1 LGYQVSRLGVQRL
14 FFLEYY
20 NMSQHEMVSYE
31 GIEQLSLD
39 AFVRPSYL
47 NYAMYVIMDR
57 ALPFIG
63 DGFKPVQRRIVYAM
77 SELGLRATTKHKK
90 SARTVGDVLGKYHP
104 HGDAACYEA
113 MVLMAQDF
121 SYRYPLIDG
130 QGNWGSNAAPKEFA
144 AMRYTEARMSAYA
157 DSFLGELSMGTVDWA
172 PNFDGTLS
180 EPRTLPARLPNVI
193 LNGATGIAV
202 GMATDIPPHNL
213 NEIID
218 ACLLLIDNPKSTLED
233 ICQII
238 QGPDFPAGAEIITSK
253 EEIIN
258 IYRSGQGIIRMR
270 ATYEYE
276 NGDIIISS
284 LPYQVS
290 PAKVIEQVALQMREK
305 KLSMIADIRDLS
317 DQDEPTRLMIMP
329 RSNRVDK
336 DALISHLFATTDLEK
351 SIKVNMTVI
360 GLNRKPQTLG
370 LLEILKQWLKFR
382 RQTVIR
388 RLEFRLN
395 KIKERLH
402 ILNGLLVAY
411 FNLDEVIRIIRE
423 NDEPKPILIQKFSLS
438 DIQAEA
444 VLQIRL
450 RQLAK
455 LEEIK
460 IKTEKQ
466 DLEKERD
473 WIEKTLASN
482 QRLKTLL
489 KSELKEDA
497 QKYGD
502 ERRTLI
508 IERREAH
515 AIKEVELTAVE
526 PVTVVLSAGG
536 WVRAAR
542 GHEVDPIGLTYKAG
556 DEFLSAA
563 RGKTIHPAIFF
574 DTRGRSYSLPAHT
587 LASARGQGEPLTG
600 KLTPSNGAR
609 FLAVVMGLPD
619 QKVLLASDAGYG
631 FITDIA
637 NMVTKNTKGKA
648 MLTVPRDCE
657 PLPPVYVNNYETD
670 YLAAITTE
678 GRMLVIPVKALP
690 ELPKGKGNKVIQIPP
705 ARLKKR
711 DEYLKLLEV
720 IPQGATMKIHAGKQS
735 VRFTPGNIS
744 DFIGERGRRG
754 KKLPRGYRN
763 ADRIE
768 IICQV
773 SDTD

>member
-1 LGYQVSRLGVQRL
+1 MTVNQT
-14 FFLEYY
+14 
-20 NMSQHEMVSYE
+20 VSYE

-57 ALPFIG
+57 ALPFVG

-77 SELGLRATTKHKK
+77 SELGLRATTKYKK

-104 HGDAACYEA
+104 HGDNACYEA

-130 QGNWGSNAAPKEFA
+130 QGNWGSNASPKEFA
-144 AMRYTEARMSAYA
+144 AMRYTEARLSAYA
-157 DSFLGELSMGTVDWA
+157 DSFLAELSMGTVDWT
-172 PNFDGTLS
+172 PNFDGTLA
-180 EPRTLPARLPNVI
+180 EPRMLPARLPNVI

-202 GMATDIPPHNL
+202 GMATDIPSHNL

-218 ACLLLIDNPKSTLED
+218 ACILLIDKPKSTVDE

-238 QGPDFPAGAEIITSK
+238 QGPDYPTGAEIITPK
-253 EEIIN
+253 DEILN
-258 IYRSGQGIIRMR
+258 IYRSGQGMIRMR

-276 NGDIIISS
+276 NGDIIINS

-290 PAKVIEQVALQMREK
+290 PSKVIEQVATQMREK
-305 KLSMIADIRDLS
+305 KLAMVSDIRDLS

-336 DALISHLFATTDLEK
+336 DALLSHLFATTDLEK
-351 SIKVNMTVI
+351 SYKVNMNLI
-360 GLNRKPQTLG
+360 GLNRKPQNLG

-382 RQTVIR
+382 KQTVIR

-395 KIKERLH
+395 KIRERLH
-402 ILNGLLVAY
+402 ILDGLMVAY
-411 FNLDEVIRIIRE
+411 LNLDEVIRIIRE
-423 NDEPKPILIQKFSLS
+423 SDDAKPVLMKKFKLS

-460 IKTEKQ
+460 IQNEKQ
-466 DLEKERD
+466 ELEKEQD

-482 QRLKTLL
+482 QRLKTVI
-489 KSELKEDA
+489 KNELKEDA

-502 ERRTLI
+502 ERKTLI
-508 IERREAH
+508 VERQEAQ

-526 PVTVVLSAGG
+526 PVTVVLSTGG

-542 GHEVDPIGLTYKAG
+542 GHDIDPTNLSYKAG

-574 DTRGRSYSLPAHT
+574 DTRGRSYSLQAHT
-587 LASARGQGEPLTG
+587 LASARGHGEPLTG

-609 FLAVVMGLPD
+609 FLSVVMGLAD
-619 QKVLLASDAGYG
+619 QKILLASDAGYG
-631 FITDIA
+631 FVTDIA

-648 MLTVPRDCE
+648 MLTVPRDSE
-657 PLPPVYVNNYETD
+657 PLPPVYVHSYETD

-678 GRMLVIPVKALP
+678 GRMLVIPVNVLP
-690 ELPKGKGNKVIQIPP
+690 ELPKGKGNKIIQIPP
-705 ARLKKR
+705 ARVR
-711 DEYLKLLEV
+711 QREEYLKLLEV
-720 IPQGATMKIHAGKQS
+720 IPEGATIKIHAGKQS
-735 VRFTPGNIS
+735 VSFTPGNIT
-744 DFIGERGRRG
+744 DFVGERGRRG

-768 IICQV
+768 IIEA
-773 SDTD
+773 

>member
-1 LGYQVSRLGVQRL
+1 
-14 FFLEYY
+14 
-20 NMSQHEMVSYE
+20 MSEQKMTSYE
-31 GIEQLSLD
+31 GIEQLSLG
-39 AFVRPSYL
+39 AFVKPSYL

-63 DGFKPVQRRIVYAM
+63 DGFKPVQRRIIYAM
-77 SELGLRATTKHKK
+77 SELGLRSTTKHKK

-104 HGDAACYEA
+104 HGDTACYEA

-130 QGNWGSNAAPKEFA
+130 QGNWGSNASPKEFA
-144 AMRYTEARMSAYA
+144 AMRYTEARLSAYA
-157 DSFLGELSMGTVDWA
+157 DVFLSEISMGTVDWA

-180 EPRTLPARLPNVI
+180 EPRMLPARLPNVI

-213 NEIID
+213 NEIIN
-218 ACLLLIDNPKSTLED
+218 ACIHLIDKPKSTIED

-238 QGPDFPAGAEIITSK
+238 KGPDFPTGAEIITSI

-258 IYRSGQGIIRMR
+258 IYRSGQGMIRMR

-276 NGDIIISS
+276 NGDIIITS

-305 KLSMIADIRDLS
+305 KLPMVSDIRDLS

-336 DALISHLFATTDLEK
+336 EALISHLFATTELEK
-351 SIKVNMTVI
+351 SYKVNMTVI

-370 LLEILKQWLKFR
+370 LLEIITQWLQFR
-382 RQTVIR
+382 EKTVIR

-402 ILNGLLVAY
+402 ILDGLLIAY
-411 FNLDEVIRIIRE
+411 LNLDEVIRIIRE
-423 NDEPKPILIQKFSLS
+423 NDEPKPILMQTFRLT
-438 DIQAEA
+438 DLQAEA
-444 VLQIRL
+444 ILQIRL

-460 IKTEKQ
+460 IKNERQELVKEKN
-466 DLEKERD
+466 
-473 WIEKTLASN
+473 WIEKTLASK
-482 QRLKTLL
+482 QRLKTLM
-489 KSELKEDA
+489 KNELREDA

-508 IERREAH
+508 VEREEAR
-515 AIKEVELTAVE
+515 AIKAVELTAAE
-526 PVTVVLSAGG
+526 PVTVVLSTGG
-536 WVRAAR
+536 WVRAAK
-542 GHEVDPIGLTYKAG
+542 GHEVDPTSLNYKAG
-556 DEFLSAA
+556 DGFLSAA
-563 RGKTIHPAIFF
+563 RGKTNHPAIFF
-574 DTRGRSYSLPAHT
+574 DTKGKSYSLPAHT

-609 FLAVVMGLPD
+609 FLSVIMGSPD
-619 QKVLLASDAGYG
+619 QKLLLTSDAGYG
-631 FITDIA
+631 FVTNIA

-648 MLTVPRDCE
+648 MLTVPKDCE
-657 PLPPVYVNNYETD
+657 PLPPAYVNNYETD

-678 GRMLVIPVKALP
+678 GRMLVIPVKVLP
-690 ELPKGKGNKVIQIPP
+690 ELPKGKGNKIIHIPP
-705 ARLKKR
+705 ARFKKR
-711 DEYLKLLEV
+711 EEYVKLLEI
-720 IPQGATMKIHAGKQS
+720 IPESATIKIHAGKQS
-735 VRFTPGNIS
+735 VRFTPENIS
-744 DFIGERGRRG
+744 SFVGERGRRG
-754 KKLPRGYRN
+754 KKLPRGYRKV
-763 ADRIE
+763 DRIE
-768 IICQV
+768 ILHLEGD
-773 SDTD
+773 SNS

>member
-1 LGYQVSRLGVQRL
+1 
-14 FFLEYY
+14 
-20 NMSQHEMVSYE
+20 MSEQKMTSYE

-39 AFVRPSYL
+39 AFVKPSYL

-77 SELGLRATTKHKK
+77 SELGLRSTTKHKK

-104 HGDAACYEA
+104 HGDTACYEA

-130 QGNWGSNAAPKEFA
+130 QGNWGSNASPKEFA
-144 AMRYTEARMSAYA
+144 AMRYTEARLSAYA
-157 DSFLGELSMGTVDWA
+157 DVFLSEISMGTVDWA

-180 EPRTLPARLPNVI
+180 EPRMLPARLPNVI

-213 NEIID
+213 NEIIN
-218 ACLLLIDNPKSTLED
+218 ACIHLIDKPKSTIED

-238 QGPDFPAGAEIITSK
+238 KGPDFPTGAEITTSK

-258 IYRSGQGIIRMR
+258 IYKSGQGMIRMR

-276 NGDIIISS
+276 NGDIIITS

-305 KLSMIADIRDLS
+305 KLSMVSDIRDLS
-317 DQDEPTRLMIMP
+317 DQEEPTRLMIML
-329 RSNRVDK
+329 RSSRVDK
-336 DALISHLFATTDLEK
+336 EALISHLFATTELEK
-351 SIKVNMTVI
+351 SHKINMTVI

-370 LLEILKQWLKFR
+370 LLEIITQWLQFR
-382 RQTVIR
+382 EQTVIR

-402 ILNGLLVAY
+402 ILDGLLIAY
-411 FNLDEVIRIIRE
+411 LNLDEVIRIIRE
-423 NDEPKPILIQKFSLS
+423 NDEPKPILMQTFRLT
-438 DIQAEA
+438 DLQAEA
-444 VLQIRL
+444 ILQIRL

-460 IKTEKQ
+460 IKNERQELVKEKN
-466 DLEKERD
+466 
-473 WIEKTLASN
+473 WIEKTLASK
-482 QRLKTLL
+482 QRLKTLM
-489 KSELKEDA
+489 KNELREDA

-508 IERREAH
+508 VEREEAR
-515 AIKEVELTAVE
+515 AIKAVELTAAE
-526 PVTVVLSAGG
+526 PVTVVLSTGG
-536 WVRAAR
+536 WVRAAK
-542 GHEVDPIGLTYKAG
+542 GHEVDPTGLNYKAG

-563 RGKTIHPAIFF
+563 RGKTTHPAIFF
-574 DTRGRSYSLPAHT
+574 DTKGRSYSLPAHT
-587 LASARGQGEPLTG
+587 LASARGHGEPLTG

-609 FLAVVMGLPD
+609 FLSVIMGSSD

-631 FITDIA
+631 FVTNIA

-648 MLTVPRDCE
+648 MLTVPKDCE
-657 PLPPVYVNNYETD
+657 PLPPAYVNNYETD

-678 GRMLVIPVKALP
+678 GRMLVIPVKVLP
-690 ELPKGKGNKVIQIPP
+690 ELPKGKGNKIIHIPP
-705 ARLKKR
+705 ARFKKR
-711 DEYLKLLEV
+711 EEYVKLLEI
-720 IPQGATMKIHAGKQS
+720 IPESGTIKIHAGKQS
-735 VRFTPGNIS
+735 VRFTPANIS
-744 DFIGERGRRG
+744 SFVGERGRRG
-754 KKLPRGYRN
+754 KKLPRGYRK

-768 IICQV
+768 IIDMEGD
-773 SDTD
+773 SNS

>member
-1 LGYQVSRLGVQRL
+1 
-14 FFLEYY
+14 
-20 NMSQHEMVSYE
+20 MSEQKMTSYE

-63 DGFKPVQRRIVYAM
+63 DGFKPVQRRIIYAM
-77 SELGLRATTKHKK
+77 SELGLRSTTKHKK

-104 HGDAACYEA
+104 HGDTACYEA

-130 QGNWGSNAAPKEFA
+130 QGNWGSNASPKEFA
-144 AMRYTEARMSAYA
+144 AMRYTEARLSAYA
-157 DSFLGELSMGTVDWA
+157 DVFLSELSMGTVDWA

-180 EPRTLPARLPNVI
+180 EPRMLPARLPNII

-213 NEIID
+213 NEIMN
-218 ACLLLIDNPKSTLED
+218 ACIHLIDKPKSTIED

-238 QGPDFPAGAEIITSK
+238 KGPDFPTGAEIITPK
-253 EEIIN
+253 EEITN
-258 IYRSGQGIIRMR
+258 IYRSGQGMIRMR
-270 ATYEYE
+270 ATFEYE
-276 NGDIIISS
+276 NGDIIITS

-305 KLSMIADIRDLS
+305 KLSMVSDIRDLS

-336 DALISHLFATTDLEK
+336 NALISHLFATTDLEK
-351 SIKVNMTVI
+351 SYKINMTFI

-370 LLEILKQWLKFR
+370 LLEIMTQWLQFR
-382 RQTVIR
+382 EQTVIR

-402 ILNGLLVAY
+402 ILDGLLVAY
-411 FNLDEVIRIIRE
+411 LNLDEVIKIIRE
-423 NDEPKPILIQKFSLS
+423 NDEPKPILMQKFKLTEL
-438 DIQAEA
+438 QAEA
-444 VLQIRL
+444 ILQIRL
-450 RQLAK
+450 RQLAR

-460 IKTEKQ
+460 IKNERQELVKEKN
-466 DLEKERD
+466 
-473 WIEKTLASN
+473 WIEKTLASK
-482 QRLKTLL
+482 QRLKTLM
-489 KSELKEDA
+489 KNELREDA

-502 ERRTLI
+502 ERRSLI
-508 IERREAH
+508 VEREEAR
-515 AIKEVELTAVE
+515 AIKAVELTAVE
-526 PVTVVLSAGG
+526 PVTVVLSTGG
-536 WVRAAR
+536 WVRAAK
-542 GHEVDPIGLTYKAG
+542 GHDVNASGLNYKAG
-556 DEFLSAA
+556 DGFLSAA
-563 RGKTIHPAIFF
+563 RGKTTHPAIFF

-587 LASARGQGEPLTG
+587 LSSARGHGEPLTG

-609 FLAVVMGLPD
+609 FLSVLMGSSD

-631 FITDIA
+631 FITNIA

-648 MLTVPRDCE
+648 MLTVPKVCE
-657 PLPPVYVNNYETD
+657 PLRPTYVNNYETD
-670 YLAAITTE
+670 FLAAITTE
-678 GRMLVIPVKALP
+678 GRMLVIPVRVLP
-690 ELPKGKGNKVIQIPP
+690 ELPRGKGNKIIHIPP
-705 ARLKKR
+705 ARFKKR
-711 DEYLKLLEV
+711 EEYVNLLEI
-720 IPQGATMKIHAGKQS
+720 IPEGATIKIHAGKQS
-735 VRFTPGNIS
+735 VRFTPANIS
-744 DFIGERGRRG
+744 SFVGERGRRG
-754 KKLPRGYRN
+754 KKLPRGYRR

-768 IICQV
+768 ILHV
-773 SDTD
+773 EGDSNS

>member
-1 LGYQVSRLGVQRL
+1 MPEQK
-14 FFLEYY
+14 
-20 NMSQHEMVSYE
+20 MTSYE

-77 SELGLRATTKHKK
+77 SELGLRSTTKHKK

-104 HGDAACYEA
+104 HGDTACYEA

-130 QGNWGSNAAPKEFA
+130 QGNWGSNASPKEFA
-144 AMRYTEARMSAYA
+144 AMRYTEARLSAYA
-157 DSFLGELSMGTVDWA
+157 DVFLSEISMGTVDWA

-180 EPRTLPARLPNVI
+180 EPRMLPARLPNVI

-213 NEIID
+213 NEIIN
-218 ACLLLIDNPKSTLED
+218 ACIHLIDNPKSSIED

-238 QGPDFPAGAEIITSK
+238 KGPDFPTGAEIITSK
-253 EEIIN
+253 EEIIK
-258 IYRSGQGIIRMR
+258 IYRSGQGMIRMR

-276 NGDIIISS
+276 NGDIVITS

-290 PAKVIEQVALQMREK
+290 SAKVIEQVALQMREK
-305 KLSMIADIRDLS
+305 KLSMVSDIRDLS
-317 DQDEPTRLMIMP
+317 DQEEPTRLMIMP
-329 RSNRVDK
+329 RSSRVDK
-336 DALISHLFATTDLEK
+336 EALISHLFATTELEK
-351 SIKVNMTVI
+351 SHKINMTVI

-370 LLEILKQWLKFR
+370 LLEIITQWLQFR
-382 RQTVIR
+382 EKTVIR

-402 ILNGLLVAY
+402 ILDGLLVAY
-411 FNLDEVIRIIRE
+411 LNLDEVIRIIRE
-423 NDEPKPILIQKFSLS
+423 NDEPKPILMQTFRLT
-438 DIQAEA
+438 DLQAEA
-444 VLQIRL
+444 ILQIRL

-460 IKTEKQ
+460 IKNERKELVKEKN
-466 DLEKERD
+466 
-473 WIEKTLASN
+473 WIEKTLASK
-482 QRLKTLL
+482 QRLKTLM
-489 KSELKEDA
+489 KNELREDA

-508 IERREAH
+508 VEREEAR
-515 AIKEVELTAVE
+515 AIKAVELTAAE
-526 PVTVVLSAGG
+526 PVTVVLSTGG
-536 WVRAAR
+536 WVRAAK
-542 GHEVDPIGLTYKAG
+542 GHEVDPTGINYKSG

-563 RGKTIHPAIFF
+563 RGKTTHPAIFF
-574 DTRGRSYSLPAHT
+574 DTKGRSYSLQAHT
-587 LASARGQGEPLTG
+587 LASARGHGEPLTG

-609 FLAVVMGLPD
+609 FLSVIMGSSD

-631 FITDIA
+631 FVTNIA

-648 MLTVPRDCE
+648 MLTVPKDCE

-678 GRMLVIPVKALP
+678 GRMLVIPVKVLP
-690 ELPKGKGNKVIQIPP
+690 ELPRGKGNKIIHIPP
-705 ARLKKR
+705 ARFKKR
-711 DEYLKLLEV
+711 EEYVKLLEV
-720 IPQGATMKIHAGKQS
+720 IPEDATIKIQAGKQS
-735 VRFTPGNIS
+735 VRLTPEIIS
-744 DFIGERGRRG
+744 SFIGERGRRG
-754 KKLPRGYRN
+754 KKLPRGYRK

-768 IICQV
+768 IIHV
-773 SDTD
+773 EGDSNS

>member
-1 LGYQVSRLGVQRL
+1 MTVNEV
-14 FFLEYY
+14 
-20 NMSQHEMVSYE
+20 VSYE
-31 GIEQLSLD
+31 GIEQLALD
-39 AFVRPSYL
+39 DFVKPSYL

-57 ALPFIG
+57 ALPYIG

-77 SELGLRATTKHKK
+77 SELGLSSTTKHKK
-90 SARTVGDVLGKYHP
+90 SARTVGDVLGKFHP
-104 HGDAACYEA
+104 HGDSACYEA

-130 QGNWGSNAAPKEFA
+130 QGNWGSSASPKEFA
-144 AMRYTEARMSAYA
+144 AMRYTEARLSEYA
-157 DSFLGELSMGTVDWA
+157 DVFLEELSMGTVDWS

-180 EPRTLPARLPNVI
+180 EPKMMPARLPNVI

-213 NEIID
+213 NEIVD
-218 ACLLLIDNPKSTLED
+218 ACISLIDQPKCTLED

-238 QGPDFPAGAEIITSK
+238 KGPDFATGAEIITPV
-253 EEIIN
+253 EDILT
-258 IYRSGQGIIRMR
+258 IYRSGQGMIRLR
-270 ATYEYE
+270 ATYEFE
-276 NGDIIISS
+276 NGDIIITS

-290 PAKVIEQVALQMREK
+290 SARVIEQVALQMREK
-305 KLSMIADIRDLS
+305 KLSMVSDIRDLS

-336 DALISHLFATTDLEK
+336 EALISHLFATTDLEK

-370 LLEILKQWLKFR
+370 LLEILKQWIKFR
-382 RQTVIR
+382 RQTVVR

-395 KIKERLH
+395 KITERLH
-402 ILNGLLVAY
+402 ILDGLLVAY
-411 FNLDEVIRIIRE
+411 LNLDEVIRVIRE
-423 NDEPKPILIQKFSLS
+423 SEEPKPVLIKKFKLS

-444 VLQIRL
+444 ILRIRL

-460 IKTEKQ
+460 VKTEK
-466 DLEKERD
+466 KELAEERG

-482 QRLKTLL
+482 QRLKTLM
-489 KSELKEDA
+489 KKELSEDA

-502 ERRTLI
+502 DRRTLVV
-508 IERREAH
+508 ERKEAR
-515 AIKEVELTAVE
+515 AIKEAELTAVE

-542 GHEVDPIGLTYKAG
+542 KHEVDPVNLSYKAG
-556 DEFLSAA
+556 DEFLSVA
-563 RGKTIHPAIFF
+563 RGKTIQPSIFI
-574 DTRGRSYSLPAHT
+574 DTRGRAYSLPAHT

-600 KLTPSNGAR
+600 KLNPSEGAR
-609 FLAVVMGLPD
+609 FLSVVMGPSD

-631 FITDIA
+631 FITELS

-648 MLTVPRDCE
+648 MLTVARGCE
-657 PLPPVYVNNYETD
+657 AMPPAYVNHYETD
-670 YLAAITTE
+670 YLVAITTE
-678 GRMLVIPVKALP
+678 GRMLVIPAAALP
-690 ELPKGKGNKVIQIPP
+690 ELPKGKGNKIIQIPP
-705 ARLKKR
+705 ARVKNR
-711 DEYLKLLEV
+711 EEYVKV
-720 IPQGATMKIHAGKQS
+720 IGIISESATIKIHAGK
-735 VRFTPGNIS
+735 RYLRLTPSNIS
-744 DFIGERGRRG
+744 DFVGERGRRG
-754 KKLPRGYRN
+754 RKLPRGFRT

-768 IICQV
+768 V
-773 SDTD
+773 VEANNDKDVV

>member
-1 LGYQVSRLGVQRL
+1 
-14 FFLEYY
+14 
-20 NMSQHEMVSYE
+20 MSQQEVVSYE

-39 AFVRPSYL
+39 DFVRPSYL

-77 SELGLRATTKHKK
+77 SELGLRVTTKHKK

-130 QGNWGSNAAPKEFA
+130 QGNWGSNASPKEFA

-157 DSFLGELSMGTVDWA
+157 DAFLGELSMGTVDWA

-180 EPRTLPARLPNVI
+180 EPRMLPARLPNII

-213 NEIID
+213 DEIIE
-218 ACLLLIDNPKSTLED
+218 ACILLIDNPKSTIED

-238 QGPDFPAGAEIITSK
+238 QGPDFPTGAEIITSR

-258 IYRSGQGIIRMR
+258 IYRSGQGMIRMR

-276 NGDIIISS
+276 NGDIIITS

-290 PAKVIEQVALQMREK
+290 PARVIEQVALQMREK
-305 KLSMIADIRDLS
+305 KLSMISDIRDVS

-388 RLEFRLN
+388 RLEFRLD
-395 KIKERLH
+395 KINERLH
-402 ILNGLLVAY
+402 ILDGLLVAY
-411 FNLDEVIRIIRE
+411 LNLDEVIRIIRE
-423 NDEPKPILIQKFSLS
+423 NDEPKPILMQKFSLTEV
-438 DIQAEA
+438 QAES

-460 IKTEKQ
+460 IKNEKE
-466 DLEKERD
+466 DLEKEKD

-482 QRLKTLL
+482 QRLKTLI
-489 KSELKEDA
+489 KKELSTDA
-497 QKYGD
+497 KKFGD

-508 IERREAH
+508 VERREAQ

-526 PVTVVLSAGG
+526 PVTVVLSTGG

-542 GHEVDPIGLTYKAG
+542 GHEVDPIQLNYKAG

-563 RGKTIHPAIFF
+563 RGKTINPAIFI

-587 LASARGQGEPLTG
+587 LASARGHGEPLTG

-609 FLAVVMGLPD
+609 FLAVVMGLPP
-619 QKVLLASDAGYG
+619 QKVLLASDTGYG

-648 MLTVPRDCE
+648 MLTVPRDSD
-657 PLPPVYVNNYETD
+657 PLPPIYVNNHQTD
-670 YLAAITTE
+670 HLAAITTQ
-678 GRMLVIPVKALP
+678 GYMLVIPVKALP
-690 ELPKGKGNKVIQIPP
+690 ELPKGKGNKIIQIPP
-705 ARLKKR
+705 ARLKNR
-711 DEYLKLLEV
+711 EEHVKLLEI
-720 IPQGATMKIHAGKQS
+720 IPEGATIKIYAGKQS

-744 DFIGERGRRG
+744 DFISERGRRG
-754 KKLPRGYRN
+754 KKLPRGYRK

-768 IICQV
+768 ILPQV
-773 SDTD
+773 SNTDS

>member
-1 LGYQVSRLGVQRL
+1 
-14 FFLEYY
+14 
-20 NMSQHEMVSYE
+20 MSQHEVVSYE

-77 SELGLRATTKHKK
+77 SELGLRVTTKHKK
-90 SARTVGDVLGKYHP
+90 SARTVGDVLGKFHP
-104 HGDAACYEA
+104 HGDTACYEA

-157 DSFLGELSMGTVDWA
+157 DVFLGELSMGTVDWA

-180 EPRTLPARLPNVI
+180 EPRMLPARLPNVI

-202 GMATDIPPHNL
+202 GMATDIPPHTL
-213 NEIID
+213 NEIIE
-218 ACLLLIDNPKSTLED
+218 ACILLIDNPKSTLED

-238 QGPDFPAGAEIITSK
+238 QGPDFPTGAEIITSR

-276 NGDIIISS
+276 NGDIIITS

-305 KLSMIADIRDLS
+305 KLSMISDIRDVS
-317 DQDEPTRLMIMP
+317 DQEEPTRLMIMP

-351 SIKVNMTVI
+351 SVKVNMTVI

-395 KIKERLH
+395 KINERLH
-402 ILNGLLVAY
+402 ILDGLMVAY
-411 FNLDEVIRIIRE
+411 LNLDEVIRIIRE
-423 NDEPKPILIQKFSLS
+423 NDEPKPILIQKFGLT
-438 DIQAEA
+438 DVQAEA

-460 IKTEKQ
+460 IKNEKQ

-482 QRLKTLL
+482 QRLKTLM
-489 KSELKEDA
+489 KTELKEDA
-497 QKYGD
+497 LKYGD

-508 IERREAH
+508 VERREAQ

-542 GHEVDPIGLTYKAG
+542 GHEVDPIHLNYKAG
-556 DEFLSAA
+556 DEFLCAA

-574 DTRGRSYSLPAHT
+574 DTRGRSYSLPSHT

-609 FLAVVMGLPD
+609 FLAVIMGLPD

-648 MLTVPRDCE
+648 MLTVPEDCE
-657 PLPPVYVNNYETD
+657 PLPPAYVGDYETD

-678 GRMLVIPVKALP
+678 GHMLIIPVKALP
-690 ELPKGKGNKVIQIPP
+690 ELPRGKGNKIIQIPP

-711 DEYLKLLEV
+711 IEYIKLLEI
-720 IPQGATMKIHAGKQS
+720 IPEGATMKIHAGKQS

-763 ADRIE
+763 ADRVE
-768 IICQV
+768 IIRPV
-773 SDTD
+773 SATDS

>member
-1 LGYQVSRLGVQRL
+1 
-14 FFLEYY
+14 
-20 NMSQHEMVSYE
+20 MSQNEAISYE
-31 GIEQLSLD
+31 GIEQISLD

-130 QGNWGSNAAPKEFA
+130 QGNWGSNASPKEFA
-144 AMRYTEARMSAYA
+144 AMRYTEARLSAYA
-157 DSFLGELSMGTVDWA
+157 DVFLGELSMGTVDWA

-180 EPRTLPARLPNVI
+180 EPRMLPARLPNVI

-213 NEIID
+213 NEIIQ
-218 ACLLLIDNPKSTLED
+218 ACIHLIDNPKATIED
-233 ICQII
+233 VCQII
-238 QGPDFPAGAEIITSK
+238 QGPDFPTGGEIITSRQ
-253 EEIIN
+253 EIIN
-258 IYRSGQGIIRMR
+258 IYRSGQGMIRMR

-276 NGDIIISS
+276 NGDIVITA

-305 KLSMIADIRDLS
+305 KFSMISDIRDLS
-317 DQDEPTRLMIMP
+317 DQEEPTRLVIVP

-336 DALISHLFATTDLEK
+336 DALISHLFATTELEK
-351 SIKVNMTVI
+351 SYKVNMTVI

-370 LLEILKQWLKFR
+370 LLQILKQWLKFR

-395 KIKERLH
+395 KIIERLH
-402 ILNGLLVAY
+402 LLDGLLVAY
-411 FNLDEVIRIIRE
+411 LNLDEVIRIIRE
-423 NDEPKPILIQKFSLS
+423 TDKPKPVLMQKFGLTEV
-438 DIQAEA
+438 QAEA

-473 WIEKTLASN
+473 WIEKTLGSN
-482 QRLKTLL
+482 QRLKTLI
-489 KSELKEDA
+489 KTELKDDA

-502 ERRTLI
+502 ERKTLI
-508 IERREAH
+508 IERREAQ

-526 PVTVVLSAGG
+526 PVTVVLSSGG
-536 WVRAAR
+536 WVRSAK
-542 GHEVDPIGLTYKAG
+542 GHEVDPIHLNYKSG

-563 RGKTIHPAIFF
+563 RGKTIQPAIFF
-574 DTRGRSYSLPAHT
+574 DTGGRSYSLPAHT
-587 LASARGQGEPLTG
+587 LASARGHGEPLTG

-609 FLAVVMGLPD
+609 FLSVVMGLPD

-631 FITDIA
+631 FITDIS

-648 MLTVPRDCE
+648 MLTVPKECQ
-657 PLPPVYVNNYETD
+657 PLPPIYVGNYETD
-670 YLAAITTE
+670 FLAAITTQ
-678 GRMLVIPVKALP
+678 GHMLVIPVKALP
-690 ELPKGKGNKVIQIPP
+690 ELARGKGNKIIQIPP

-711 DEYLKLLEV
+711 EEYLKLLEI
-720 IPQGATMKIHAGKQS
+720 IPEGSTIKIHAGKQS

-744 DFIGERGRRG
+744 NFIGERGRRG

-768 IICQV
+768 IIQPD
-773 SDTD
+773 SNGDS